1 MWLLLLIWIHC
12 QSPFTRNPPAYSP
25 ALARVY
31 SFMFVSGGCQSEFT
45 SQLDWQSQRSIAA
58 GPQVLSG
65 VVSFLPALCSNLL
78 PRSLVVFHLHG
89 GSCCF
94 ITLHF
99 LSWLDLEAG
108 HVAETL
114 AGQKEGNK
122 FHFHLSGNLSS
133 PGVWGH
139 VRIFSL
145 QGERQTVT
153 CRISHQKNKDLFFC
167 LPRKLKP
174 RALPSP
180 RLALAIEQVQVHHG
194 KLRKTLSPNKKEN

>member
-1 MWLLLLIWIHC
+1 MSSLPNCIGKARGPSSLLDL
-12 QSPFTRNPPAYSP
+12 RYY
-25 ALARVY
+25 V
-31 SFMFVSGGCQSEFT
+31 GG
-45 SQLDWQSQRSIAA
+45 
-58 GPQVLSG
+58 
-65 VVSFLPALCSNLL
+65 VSFLPAPCSNLL
-78 PRSLVVFHLHG
+78 PGSWVVFHLHG

-122 FHFHLSGNLSS
+122 FLFHLSGNLRS

-139 VRIFSL
+139 VRILSP

-153 CRISHQKNKDLFFC
+153 HRISCHTEETHAGVKGLSFC
-167 LPRKLKP
+167 YPGNGNQEHCQDQGLPWL
-174 RALPSP
+174 
-180 RLALAIEQVQVHHG
+180 
-194 KLRKTLSPNKKEN
+194 